1 MASAYDRFA
10 RQLGSPE
17 ILGLPSIGGPIEIL
31 GDPIQKLANEQEET
45 AMIRYVD
52 AGYTKAD
59 KIFLGVGAGPTGPT
73 PLLPAAV
80 VTVQAQVNAPFKILR
95 MTHPSD
101 QCPDVFIERMNI
113 GPTLLVDGPM
123 IPLAIFSE
131 VSTNNQISFPT
142 LETSQSIIITLRNT
156 SAVDTRQIA
165 FACWGVRLLK

>member
-1 MASAYDRFA
+1 MANAYDRF
-10 RQLGSPE
+10 RGLSDVE
-17 ILGLPSIGGPIEIL
+17 ILGHPFVGGPVEIL
-31 GDPIQKLANEQEET
+31 GDPIQKLADAQEQNR
-45 AMIRYVD
+45 MIQYTEQ
-52 AGYTKAD
+52 GYSKAD
-59 KIFLGVGAGPTGPT
+59 RVFLGVGAGATGPT
-73 PLLPAAV
+73 PLLPGAV
-80 VTVQAQVNAPFKILR
+80 VTVAAQVNAPFKILR

-113 GPTLLVDGPM
+113 GPTLLVDGTM

-165 FACWGVRLLK
+165 FACWGIRLLK